1 MPWSRAQVGPSPG
14 VQGELREL
22 HWTKGIF
29 SGYRGPYGG
38 LFVPDQDSEDANGPG
53 LKSKDTDGPGPRSKD
68 ANGPG
73 PRARTLMALARAPG
87 SELIILLNLQP

>member
-1 MPWSRAQVGPSPG
+1 MGPSPG
-14 VQGELREL
+14 VQGELKELLGKKRRFPVTREA
-22 HWTKGIF
+22 
-29 SGYRGPYGG
+29 YGG

-53 LKSKDTDGPGPRSKD
+53 LRSKDTNGPGPRSKD

-87 SELIILLNLQP
+87 SELIILLFLQPYYFSAF